1 MNDAACR
8 MALGLLLLAAC
19 APSAARAQFREE
31 PDLAEISLSGETP
44 ESVILLWPTFS
55 YRLARLM
62 IAKYGQ
68 PSQATDHSLVWE
80 GNGQWKRTVVYRV
93 PPMQRTLTRGGG
105 RLEQTVAYRV
115 PARRIDDLGRFD
127 KKIEAD
133 ATEKRLTARS
143 DDESE
148 NFLVLNLADEVLR
161 GRRTPQEAADFRRSA
176 ARLRD
181 SGKSSPYFDRLL
193 FVAKEKPAKPGPLD

>member
-1 MNDAACR
+1 MNHAAR
-8 MALGLLLLAAC
+8 LAAVGLLLASI
-19 APSAARAQFREE
+19 APSGARAPVREE

-68 PSQATDHSLVWE
+68 PSEATDHSLVWE
-80 GNGQWKRTVVYRV
+80 RNGQWKRTVVYRV
-93 PPMQRTLTRGGG
+93 PPLERNLSRGGG

-115 PARRIDDLGRFD
+115 PARRLDDLARFD

-133 ATEKRLTARS
+133 PKDGRLTARS

-148 NFLVLNLADEVLR
+148 NFLALNLADEVLQ
-161 GRRTPQEAADFRRSA
+161 GTRTPQEAADFRRSA
-176 ARLRD
+176 TRLRD

-193 FVAKEKPAKPGPLD
+193 FVRGKIPVRPAAGD

>member
-1 MNDAACR
+1 MNHAAR
-8 MALGLLLLAAC
+8 FSALGLMLASW
-19 APSAARAQFREE
+19 APSSALAQFREE
-31 PDLAEISLSGETP
+31 ADLAEISLSGETP

-68 PSQATDHSLVWE
+68 PSEATDHSLVWE

-93 PPMQRTLTRGGG
+93 PPLERNLSRGGG

-115 PARRIDDLGRFD
+115 PAYRLDDLGRFD

-133 ATEKRLTARS
+133 AKERRLTARS

-148 NFLVLNLADEVLR
+148 NFLALNLADEVLQ
-161 GRRTPQEAADFRRSA
+161 GRRTPQSAADFRRSA
-176 ARLRD
+176 TRLRD

-193 FVAKEKPAKPGPLD
+193 FVRGRIPLKPAPGD